1 MKTSTLA
8 LISLLSFVLGTV
20 VGLIIGPIISPQT
33 PQTRAFPEDS
43 AWRKESIRVVGS
55 TTVLPIGSECAKA
68 FMKKYET
75 VKITVEGGGS
85 GRGYKEL
92 IDGVCQIGMASRPPK
107 EKELELARKK
117 GVFLVLHK
125 IAVDAIAIVVHPSV
139 IERLGGDPLKL
150 TLEDVGKIFAG
161 KYTRWSEVDPRLPD
175 EEIVVFTREHG
186 SGTRDTF
193 EKFCLK
199 PFGLKL
205 KPGASEVPSNPT
217 MRLSVEKTP
226 YSIGYLGMGFL
237 KEGVVAVHLAEKKGE
252 LYYEPTRENAIAG
265 IYPIVRYLY
274 LVTNGIPESG
284 SLIDRFIDF
293 VKSPEGQSIVE
304 KCGFIAM
311 YPRQGD

>member
-1 MKTSTLA
+1 MKISI
-8 LISLLSFVLGTV
+8 LISLATLIVGVL
-20 VGLIIGPIISPQT
+20 VGILISSALYPQ
-33 PQTRAFPEDS
+33 PQLQAFPEDS
-43 AWRKESIRVVGS
+43 AWRKESIRIVGS

-92 IDGVCQIGMASRPPK
+92 IDGVCQIGMASRFPK
-107 EKELELARKK
+107 EKELKLAKEK
-117 GVFLVLHK
+117 GVSLVLHE
-125 IAVDAIAIVVHPSV
+125 IAVDAIAIIVHPSV
-139 IERLGGDPLKL
+139 VEGLGGEPLKL
-150 TLEDVGKIFAG
+150 TLEEVGRIFAG
-161 KYTRWSEVDPRLPD
+161 EYTRWSEIDPRLPD

-205 KPGASEVPSNPT
+205 KSEASEVPSNPT
-217 MRLSVEKTP
+217 MRASVEKTH
-226 YSIGYLGMGFL
+226 YSIGYIGLGFL
-237 KEGVVAVHLAEKKGE
+237 KEGVIAVHLARKEGQV
-252 LYYEPTRENAIAG
+252 YYEPTRENAIAG
-265 IYPIVRYLY
+265 VYPIVRYLY
-274 LVTNGIPESG
+274 LVTSGIPKSG
-284 SLIDRFIDF
+284 SLVDRFIDF

-311 YPRQGD
+311 YPKRGD